1 VVVIVFDI
9 DGVLI
14 DSYRGVEV
22 FYKRDLPRITGI
34 DPHYSDYLLYLEMI
48 GETIG
53 WLRED
58 WWFKYIPGLDEELYD
73 KLITRYWER
82 RIEYQTTTPGA
93 KPVLSMLKKAGV
105 KLYSVS
111 YRDDIYGL
119 KKYRIMLE
127 GLDKYFKEI
136 IVAGEDVSSRI
147 DGLRLVMNREA
158 DDRVIYVDDKPLNL
172 CEIMRGLS
180 DKIILVH
187 YSFKYD
193 KYEFPWLNP
202 GQLFTSINNLYEL
215 YKMINEELMHFH
227 KLK

>member
-1 VVVIVFDI
+1 MVVIVFDI

-22 FYKRDLPRITGI
+22 FYKQDLPRITGI
-34 DPHYSDYLLYLEMI
+34 NPTYTGYLLYLEMI
-48 GETIG
+48 GEAIG

-73 KLITRYWER
+73 ELITRYWER

-93 KPVLSMLKKAGV
+93 KPILSMLRKAGV

-127 GLDKYFKEI
+127 GLDEYFEEI

-147 DGLRLVMNREA
+147 EGLRIVVDKEA
-158 DDRVIYVDDKPLNL
+158 GEEIVYVDDKPLNL
-172 CEIMRGLS
+172 YKMVKVFD
-180 DKIILVH
+180 DKITCIH
-187 YSFKYD
+187 YGFRYGKYD
-193 KYEFPWLNP
+193 FPWINP
-202 GQLFTSINNLYEL
+202 GKLFNTINNLYQL
-215 YKMINEELMHFH
+215 YREVVKHGLRN
-227 KLK
+227 KQ